1 MDMRSLI
8 KTLLQVTPNGRPDT
22 PQILELPFV
31 QKRYRKYFF
40 REDGS
45 PMPGIAAELEGQ
57 ASQSNQDLLS
67 TIKLTKNVFKL
78 TLPNS
83 NYSNADHLNYQTMP
97 VEKTVKKSEVNT
109 K

>member
-8 KTLLQVTPNGRPDT
+8 KTLLQVAPNGRPDT

-45 PMPGIAAELEGQ
+45 PMPGIAAELE
-57 ASQSNQDLLS
+57 
-67 TIKLTKNVFKL
+67 
-78 TLPNS
+78 
-83 NYSNADHLNYQTMP
+83 
-97 VEKTVKKSEVNT
+97 
-109 K
+109 

>member
-45 PMPGIAAELEGQ
+45 PMPGIAAELE
-57 ASQSNQDLLS
+57 
-67 TIKLTKNVFKL
+67 
-78 TLPNS
+78 
-83 NYSNADHLNYQTMP
+83 
-97 VEKTVKKSEVNT
+97 
-109 K
+109 